1 MAHNHTL
8 PLQTANDAPTDV
20 NEGVNVV
27 LDVNEM
33 AAATTVASETFDF
46 DECPICFDEFNNKKK
61 LKITCGCTYSVC
73 LECAKEC
80 LMQIEKEPHCIHC
93 KRAWNRDFLYSNIG
107 STFING
113 KYKKYRKQLLFELE
127 KTRLP
132 LTMEK
137 IPNINKIKKLENQS
151 QTIREQIKNLREQM
165 KALQQHDYNIRIE
178 IWHIRNDQIN
188 GNGDE
193 DAASATKERKRFIRP
208 CPAEGC
214 RGFLSTAYKCE
225 LCETKVC
232 AKCFEIK
239 SSDADVEHVCDEN
252 NVKNADAIRKETK
265 PCPQC
270 GIPIFKIS
278 GCDQMWCTQCNIAF
292 SWKSGRVETGVI
304 HNPHYYDFMRK
315 QGTAIQNPGAHL
327 CGGVMDHIQR
337 ARILNLLDRIVYR
350 NPENQIK
357 FLTNSEFVLPLNIIP
372 LMGVRYLLP
381 SSIISHY
388 TRMYNHIFQTIIDP
402 IRIFLRNN
410 NPNEDLRMRYLQNEI
425 DEARFKTLLMTRDN
439 QIEKKRAM
447 LQVLELFI
455 NVLLDNIRNFYMT
468 IENDSKFK
476 KMSQSK
482 QQIIIYKETGKMIT
496 NILQV
501 RQYCNGE
508 LLKIARNYKMKV
520 YYIPFDIDIQNG
532 LYSSEMM
539 ESEEEIDRTLEI
551 IMAFRNET
559 IIVYDGSN

>member
-8 PLQTANDAPTDV
+8 PLQTANDDISDT
-20 NEGVNVV
+20 NNGINVV

-33 AAATTVASETFDF
+33 ATATAVASETFDF
-46 DECPICFDEFNNKKK
+46 DECPICFDEFNSKKK
-61 LKITCGCTYSVC
+61 AKITCGCTYSIC

-80 LMQIEKEPHCIHC
+80 LMQIEKEPHCLHC

-107 STFING
+107 SGFING
-113 KYKKYRKQLLFELE
+113 KYKKYRKQLLFEIE

-137 IPNINKIKKLENQS
+137 IPNINKIKKLEDKKFV
-151 QTIREQIKNLREQM
+151 IREKIMEFRYKIKV
-165 KALQQHDYNIRIE
+165 LQHSESEINTE
-178 IWHIRNDQIN
+178 IWQIRHGQNTD
-188 GNGDE
+188 NGDE
-193 DAASATKERKRFIRP
+193 DAAAAPKERKRFIRP

-225 LCETKVC
+225 LCDTKVC

-239 SSDADVEHVCDEN
+239 ATETDAEHVCDEN
-252 NVKNADAIRKETK
+252 NVKNAEAIRKETK

-327 CGGVMDHIQR
+327 CGGIMNQMEL
-337 ARILNLLDRIVYR
+337 ARILNALDKVVYR
-350 NPENQIK
+350 NPENKIT

-372 LMGVRYLLP
+372 LTDVRYLLP
-381 SSIISHY
+381 SSIFSHY
-388 TRMYNHIFQTIIDP
+388 SRMYNHIYRTIIDP
-402 IRIFLRNN
+402 MRTYLRVN
-410 NPNEDLRMRYLQNEI
+410 NPNEDLRVRYLQNEI
-425 DEARFKTLLMTRDN
+425 DEARFKTLLMKRDN
-439 QIEKKRAM
+439 QIEKKRAII
-447 LQVLELFI
+447 QVLELFI
-455 NVLLDNIRNFYMT
+455 NVLLDNIRNFSMT
-468 IENDSKFK
+468 TQTNTKFK
-476 KMSQSK
+476 KMSK
-482 QQIIIYKETGKMIT
+482 HTQQIFIYKETGKMIT

-508 LLKIARNYKMKV
+508 LMKIARNYKMKV
-520 YYIPFDIDIQNG
+520 HYIPLDLNIQNG
-532 LYSSEMM
+532 LCSAEMM
-539 ESEEEIDRTLEI
+539 TTEYEIDRTLEI
-551 IMAFRNET
+551 TMAFKNET
-559 IIVYDGSN
+559 MIVYDGSK